1 MLKLSIAAL
10 VAFTVATA
18 ACVSS
23 GSTSSVPSTSQ
34 LPTTSVGSV
43 PIEPIL
49 GTWRMKYTC
58 EAFVRA
64 YTRYGIPDQLA
75 TGAMNALAA
84 FGGHESSGDQT
95 APKICEDAKQYRRT
109 HYFRPNGYLINYQG
123 KQIVDD
129 CHCYQ
134 LLDDH
139 TFVSLGGPGDAIDP
153 TDVSLRYTVEDDRL
167 TFHVVV
173 PDPCTTMKC
182 RSGVAFAVYQY
193 ALGPWHRV
201 TSTYI
206 P

>member
-1 MLKLSIAAL
+1 VLKLWIGALIA
-10 VAFTVATA
+10 FMVATA
-18 ACVSS
+18 ACGSS
-23 GSTSSVPSTSQ
+23 GSTSSVAETSQ
-34 LPTTSVGSV
+34 QPTTSASTVPTGS
-43 PIEPIL
+43 IL

-64 YTRYGIPDQLA
+64 YERYGIADQLSS
-75 TGAMNALAA
+75 GAMDALAT
-84 FGGHESSGDQT
+84 FGVQGSSADQT
-95 APKICEDAKQYRRT
+95 TSKMCEGAKQFQRE

-134 LLDDH
+134 LLDNH
-139 TFVSLGGPGDAIDP
+139 TFVSLGGPGDAVDP
-153 TDVSLRYTVEDDRL
+153 TDVSLRYTIEGDTL
-167 TFHVVV
+167 TFDVVV
-173 PDPCTTMKC
+173 PDQCSTVKC

-201 TSTYI
+201 TSAYI